1 MRFGRKGKTPAR
13 REATG
18 RGTSSGAQRQNGA
31 GFDLGQGNGT
41 DGLPGR
47 AGYANGPR
55 TPLPTFFHM
64 RRPDG
69 RPDPVY
75 KKKLWFG

>member
-1 MRFGRKGKTPAR
+1 MRFGRKSRAGAR
-13 REATG
+13 DG
-18 RGTSSGAQRQNGA
+18 RPRTAVAPRKAQTTY
-31 GFDLGQGNGT
+31 DLGTNDGT

-47 AGYANGPR
+47 AGYPNGPR
-55 TPLPTFFHM
+55 TELPTFFHM

-75 KKKLWFG
+75 KKKFFFG